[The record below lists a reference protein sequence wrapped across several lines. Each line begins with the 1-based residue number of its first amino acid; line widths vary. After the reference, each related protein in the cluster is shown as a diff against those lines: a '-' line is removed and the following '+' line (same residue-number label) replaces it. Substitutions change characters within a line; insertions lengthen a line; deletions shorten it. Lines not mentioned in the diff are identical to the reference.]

1 MACNCTAHCDPLHTG
16 HGWPCICIYIHA
28 EHRCIC
34 QCNNNPPFQP
44 HAVTLKTILA
54 EDAADYPDDLDA
66 PVYVH
71 VGLSES
77 AARRRLA
84 LEAKVDLCVKN
95 ATMGDVGAL
104 LGSLCLADVVV
115 PAARVNESVSMSL
128 EEVPLRSALERVGLV
143 VLDERSAEA
152 GAGSTT

>member
-1 MACNCTAHCDPLHTG
+1 MGCNCASHCDPLHTG

-34 QCNNNPPFQP
+34 QCNNTPPFQP
-44 HAVTLKTILA
+44 HEVPLTILRA
-54 EDAADYPDDLDA
+54 EDAEYPDDPDA
-66 PVYVH
+66 SVTIH
-71 VGLSES
+71 LGLSES

-95 ATMGDVGAL
+95 ATIGDVGAL
-104 LGSLCLADVVV
+104 LGSLCLADVVI
-115 PAARVNESVSMSL
+115 PAVRVNETVSMSM

-143 VLDERSAEA
+143 VLEERSPEA
-152 GAGSTT
+152 GAPSPM